1 MTKNYTIEE
10 IEKILTEISPWPYKR
25 SKTYEVCHVSLE
37 EDQSYGMLIPHCDVF
52 GENKEN
58 DSTFFTAAPE
68 IIRFLLDEL
77 KEKER
82 LLEVAQKMYRDSQEA
97 FNVAAKILNQIK

>member
-10 IEKILTEISPWPYKR
+10 IEKMI
-25 SKTYEVCHVSLE
+25 
-37 EDQSYGMLIPHCDVF
+37 
-52 GENKEN
+52 KEN
-58 DSTFFTAAPE
+58 DPTFFTAAPE

-82 LLEVAQKMYRDSQEA
+82 LLALVEGALQEIMDADDSYESTTFDIA
-97 FNVAAKILNQIK
+97 DKILNQIK

>member
-1 MTKNYTIEE
+1 MTKQYTIEE
-10 IEKILTEISPWPYKR
+10 IEK
-25 SKTYEVCHVSLE
+25 
-37 EDQSYGMLIPHCDVF
+37 ML
-52 GENKEN
+52 KEN

-77 KEKER
+77 KEKDR